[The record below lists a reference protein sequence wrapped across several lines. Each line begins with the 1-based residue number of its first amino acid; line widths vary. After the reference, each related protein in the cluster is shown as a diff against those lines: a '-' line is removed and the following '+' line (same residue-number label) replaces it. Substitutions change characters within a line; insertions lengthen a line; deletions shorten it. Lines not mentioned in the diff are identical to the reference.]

1 MSSLGRAHRSGY
13 TGASA
18 RNALR
23 SFRPARVAP
32 WSWIGR
38 GRQIHA
44 SAAQGSG
51 HQQRIQPCT
60 NAGEGGCA
68 CEQHDPLPLTCFA
81 GVEAGWEDP
90 SSFSSALRHERSPE
104 EASRR
109 QFEWDNNCW
118 PKLTSRF
125 ALPTEHRGGTEP
137 TMSHPQECLV
147 STRVSSES
155 RRLTGRVPKRAK

>member
-90 SSFSSALRHERSPE
+90 SSFSSALRQKRTIPSLTVLATNIAAKTEQPLFNLNCCVLDDCCVAPHLGVYLFRKLI
-104 EASRR
+104 RR
-109 QFEWDNNCW
+109 QRHDA
-118 PKLTSRF
+118 PLLRK
-125 ALPTEHRGGTEP
+125 
-137 TMSHPQECLV
+137 
-147 STRVSSES
+147 
-155 RRLTGRVPKRAK
+155 